1 MARSVSKPILVQM
14 LHACGCGALYAV
26 RRLCAE
32 QGRERINRKYFRAA
46 RARVA
51 LSDEPTRDPE
61 PERRAS
67 ARPSACLVWLGCA
80 FSEPEPH
87 QQARANGD
95 TARYR
100 GARSRVALSDG
111 QPRDPETEAPR
122 TDSGFA
128 PTGRK
133 NLSPRLGVG
142 RDYLRKTLREGDELA
157 TNSISAGEWR
167 RAFTDLRL
175 PVNHAPDDPPT
186 FSLWPGL
193 SGPPH
198 LFGCQP
204 ACCARR
210 APLLSIT
217 DFVAAIRSQPASQ
230 RRFAQGATW
239 PAGRLVRPAPPY
251 WGANL
256 DATQEGHPF

>member
-1 MARSVSKPILVQM
+1 MARTVSKPILVQM
-14 LHACGCGALYAV
+14 LQACGCGALYAV

-32 QGRERINRKYFRAA
+32 QGRERINRKF
-46 RARVA
+46 
-51 LSDEPTRDPE
+51 
-61 PERRAS
+61 
-67 ARPSACLVWLGCA
+67 
-80 FSEPEPH
+80 F
-87 QQARANGD
+87 
-95 TARYR
+95 R
-100 GARSRVALSDG
+100 GARARVALSDG

-157 TNSISAGEWR
+157 TNPISAGEWR

-186 FSLWPGL
+186 LSLWPGL
-193 SGPPH
+193 SGQPH

-230 RRFAQGATW
+230 RRFAQGASW
-239 PAGRLVRPAPPY
+239 PAGRLVRPAHLIGVLKQAGY
-251 WGANL
+251 FSA
-256 DATQEGHPF
+256 

>member
-1 MARSVSKPILVQM
+1 M
-14 LHACGCGALYAV
+14 LQACGCGALYAV

-32 QGRERINRKYFRAA
+32 QGRERINRKF
-46 RARVA
+46 
-51 LSDEPTRDPE
+51 
-61 PERRAS
+61 
-67 ARPSACLVWLGCA
+67 
-80 FSEPEPH
+80 F
-87 QQARANGD
+87 
-95 TARYR
+95 R
-100 GARSRVALSDG
+100 GARARVALSDG

-157 TNSISAGEWR
+157 TNPISAGEWR

-193 SGPPH
+193 SGAAPPFWVPTCMLRQTGTPSIDH
-198 LFGCQP
+198 GFRGRNPLAACFTEAVCSGSNVASRP
-204 ACCARR
+204 ACPAC
-210 APLLSIT
+210 PTLL
-217 DFVAAIRSQPASQ
+217 
-230 RRFAQGATW
+230 GC
-239 PAGRLVRPAPPY
+239 
-251 WGANL
+251 
-256 DATQEGHPF
+256 

>member
-1 MARSVSKPILVQM
+1 MHRRETLSPS
-14 LHACGCGALYAV
+14 GA
-26 RRLCAE
+26 
-32 QGRERINRKYFRAA
+32 
-46 RARVA
+46 
-51 LSDEPTRDPE
+51 
-61 PERRAS
+61 
-67 ARPSACLVWLGCA
+67 
-80 FSEPEPH
+80 
-87 QQARANGD
+87 QQAGANGD

-193 SGPPH
+193 SGAAPPFWVPTCMLRQTGTPSIDH
-198 LFGCQP
+198 GFRGRNPLAACFTEAVCSGSIVASRP
-204 ACCARR
+204 AC
-210 APLLSIT
+210 
-217 DFVAAIRSQPASQ
+217 
-230 RRFAQGATW
+230 
-239 PAGRLVRPAPPY
+239 PAGPPY
-251 WGANL
+251 WGAKASWIFFGL
-256 DATQEGHPF
+256 KSRVFSPTALRRSSLLSAIRRQKPISTTGSASTA